1 MLNLF
6 FGPKAFFLFFIFLFF
21 CFFCLVVVLL
31 KLLIG
36 LNGNLLLHATHV
48 GALAYRLGGGRSLGA
63 RLGRRRRSIL
73 LLDDF
78 LCVVDVTEAEPF
90 TRKLLSSSVPARLSL
105 GVAGEARMLLLLHR
119 DLLGL
124 GTRTDVVVGMLTLEV
139 TPDAL
144 GNLLLGSTNTESVLA
159 TVVVEDHG
167 SHGIR
172 LELFERLGICRG
184 LELLSLAGLLG
195 GLRCG
200 HLCRKP
206 LLRHVRDIVGE
217 AAVDEVDERIG
228 DALVKLIG
236 SDELVNADLHVGH
249 C

>member
-1 MLNLF
+1 MKIYF
-6 FGPKAFFLFFIFLFF
+6 FGPKAFFFIFYFLFF
-21 CFFCLVVVLL
+21 LFFCLVVVLL
-31 KLLIG
+31 ELLIG
-36 LNGNLLLHATHV
+36 LDGSLRLLGHV
-48 GALAYRLGGGRSLGA
+48 GALADRLGGGRSLGA
-63 RLGRRRRSIL
+63 HLGRRRRSGL

-78 LCVVDVTEAEPF
+78 LCVVDMTEAEPF
-90 TRKLLSSSVPARLSL
+90 TGKLLSSSVPARLSL
-105 GVAGEARMLLLLHR
+105 GVAGEARVLLLLHR

-144 GNLLLGSTNTESVLA
+144 GDLLLGSTNTEAVLA

-167 SHGIR
+167 SDGVR

-184 LELLSLAGLLG
+184 LELFSLAGLLG

-200 HLCRKP
+200 HFIHEPR
-206 LLRHVRDIVGE
+206 LRHVRDIVGE
-217 AAVDEVDERIG
+217 AAVDEVDDRIG
-228 DALVKLIG
+228 DALIKLIG
-236 SDELVNADLHVGH
+236 SDELINAGLHVGH